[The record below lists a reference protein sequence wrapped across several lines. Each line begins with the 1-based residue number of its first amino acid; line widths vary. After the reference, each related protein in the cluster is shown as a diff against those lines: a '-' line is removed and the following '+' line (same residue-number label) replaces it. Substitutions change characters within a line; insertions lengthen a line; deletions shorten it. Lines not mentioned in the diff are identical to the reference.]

1 MTAMGWFITADVGEF
16 LTEAGEFLRAEPAR
30 HSVVL
35 TVTENLL
42 LTATAAPGPGPDEPS
57 FGWWQPDPV
66 TAVAAVFM
74 YTPEF
79 PVLLSSRMS
88 GSAAAELAHDLAAA
102 GHQVPGIN
110 AGQEAADAF
119 AASWRDR
126 TGERGHASRLPP
138 GGRPRGLVLPAGAP
152 RVTLHP

>member
-79 PVLLSSRMS
+79 PVLLSSHMS
-88 GSAAAELAHDLAAA
+88 GSAAAEISTLRTALAACKTSSTTRSFSS
-102 GHQVPGIN
+102 GSIEQV
-110 AGQEAADAF
+110 E
-119 AASWRDR
+119 
-126 TGERGHASRLPP
+126 
-138 GGRPRGLVLPAGAP
+138 
-152 RVTLHP
+152 